1 MFEEFYTTNTV
12 LAFQIVGRDIQTS
25 AAEGNHENAVTA
37 FSTLIDCVISLCKN
51 GLCRAIMPLLLME
64 SYFESTPIEECKK
77 MWGVFAS
84 FQEEFSSPLFINK
97 THPTDTSLAI
107 LNIVNS
113 LLHRTSKVKDSAFR
127 GSLMM

>member
-1 MFEEFYTTNTV
+1 M

-25 AAEGNHENAVTA
+25 TAEGTHENAVAA
-37 FSTLIDCVISLCKN
+37 FSTLIDCTISLSKN
-51 GLCRAIMPLLLME
+51 GLCKAIMPLLLME
-64 SYFESTPIEECKK
+64 SYFESSPNRGNARSC
-77 MWGVFAS
+77 GVWFAS

-97 THPTDTSLAI
+97 AHPTDTSLAI

>member
-1 MFEEFYTTNTV
+1 M

-25 AAEGNHENAVTA
+25 TAEGTHENAVAA
-37 FSTLIDCVISLCKN
+37 FSTLIDCTISLSKN
-51 GLCRAIMPLLLME
+51 GLCKAIMPLLLME
-64 SYFESTPIEECKK
+64 SYFELSPIEECKK
-77 MWGVFAS
+77 MWSVFAS

-97 THPTDTSLAI
+97 AHPTDTSLAI